1 MIQRIQSLYLLVAA
15 ALVAVMF
22 FTPLAWFADASSR
35 IEMGTFAVL
44 DAEGARVLST
54 LYLGL
59 LLLLAGGLSLV
70 TIFLFR
76 RRLLQIR
83 LCVVSMVLLA
93 GGAVMEGVYYYLC
106 RRAFFGL
113 EHMGEPLSGVRPAAV
128 LPLVALLLV
137 FLASRAILRDELLV
151 RSADR
156 IR

>member
-22 FTPLAWFADASSR
+22 FTPLAWFADAASR
-35 IEMGTFAVL
+35 IEMGVFSVL
-44 DAEGARVLST
+44 DQTGAPVLST
-54 LYLGL
+54 RYLGL
-59 LLLLAGGLSLV
+59 LLSLGGGLCLA

-83 LCVVSMVLLA
+83 LCVVAMVLLL
-93 GGAVMEGVYYYLC
+93 GSAVMEAIYYFLC
-106 RRAFFGL
+106 RRAFLAVG
-113 EHMGEPLSGVRPAAV
+113 HAGQTLSGIRPAAV